1 MQTLACELLGPGDV
15 DAVMELE
22 GLCFRT
28 RWTREQ
34 ILLGLARRAYRVLG
48 VREGRGL
55 AAYVAFSCIAGEM
68 EIMNIGTRPERRRQG
83 LASLLLGEVL
93 TICRREK
100 VELGFLEVRRS
111 NAPAIDLYEKFGF
124 TQVGIRKNYYPDN
137 NEDALLYRL
146 DLSGLPGGPWEQREP
161 GRGAS

>member
-1 MQTLACELLGPGDV
+1 MQTWACELLGQDDV

-34 ILLGLARRAYRVLG
+34 LLLGLARRAYRTIG

-55 AAYVAFSCIAGEM
+55 AAYVAFSTIAGEM

-83 LASLLLGEVL
+83 LASLLLGAVL
-93 TICRREK
+93 EICRREN

-111 NAPAIDLYEKFGF
+111 NAAAIDLYEKFGF
-124 TQVGIRKNYYPDN
+124 TQVGTRKNYYPDN

-146 DLSGLPGGPWEQREP
+146 DISGQQNDR
-161 GRGAS
+161 RR